1 MVKYEFADKVQS
13 ADCLRL
19 KKYEKFLDPS
29 RESNP
34 GPLEYEVSAL
44 PTELLLANFEGA
56 KNYSL

>member
-34 GPLEYEVSAL
+34 GPLDYEVSAL
-44 PTELLLANFEGA
+44 LTELLLANFE
-56 KNYSL
+56 